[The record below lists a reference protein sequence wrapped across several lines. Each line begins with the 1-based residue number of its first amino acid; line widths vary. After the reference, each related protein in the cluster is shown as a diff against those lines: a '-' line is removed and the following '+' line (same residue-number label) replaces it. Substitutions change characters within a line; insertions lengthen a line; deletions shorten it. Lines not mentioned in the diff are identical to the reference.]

1 MPTRACMIWCVVLGA
16 VRARARVCV
25 CVCVL
30 YFGAV
35 VDQCRNG
42 LVRTWHVTGDV

>member
-25 CVCVL
+25 CVL

-35 VDQCRNG
+35 VDQCWNG